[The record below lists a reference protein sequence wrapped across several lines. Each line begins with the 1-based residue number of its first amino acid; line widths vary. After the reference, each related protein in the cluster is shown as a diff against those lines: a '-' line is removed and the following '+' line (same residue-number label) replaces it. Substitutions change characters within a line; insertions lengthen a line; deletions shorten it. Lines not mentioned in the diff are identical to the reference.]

1 MKLKILLIAAI
12 LSQPFICVGQ
22 DQQPAA
28 PATPA
33 ATAASSTQSPA
44 QTNGATPGNAPDP
57 LVAGHLASTYV
68 IGPSDQISVQVWKE
82 GAVSGSYLVRPDGVI
97 TMPLLGEVMAA
108 GFTPLDLAAQITV
121 KLRKYLQ
128 DPVVEVA
135 VQGIHSKNIYMM
147 GNASRK
153 GPVELAPG
161 MTLLQALGVA
171 GLTDDANTKKIYIL
185 RDEGGKR
192 LRIPVHYKQALKG
205 DPQYDIPLKAG
216 DTIVVP

>member
-1 MKLKILLIAAI
+1 MKLKILLIAA
-12 LSQPFICVGQ
+12 LLGQTFICEGQ

-28 PATPA
+28 PAS
-33 ATAASSTQSPA
+33 TAASATQTPAPTGAAPASTPA
-44 QTNGATPGNAPDP
+44 VHADA
-57 LVAGHLASTYV
+57 AHLASTYV
-68 IGPSDQISVQVWKE
+68 IGPDDQIAVEVWKE
-82 GAVSGSYLVRPDGVI
+82 GAVSGNFLVRPDGVI

-108 GFTPLDLAAQITV
+108 GFTPLDLAAQITI
-121 KLRKYLQ
+121 KLRKFLQ
-128 DPVVEVA
+128 DPVVSV
-135 VQGIHSKNIYMM
+135 VITGIHSKNIYMM
-147 GNASRK
+147 GNATKK
-153 GPVELAPG
+153 GPIELTPG

-205 DPQYDIPLKAG
+205 DPQYDIPIKAG